1 MNAGAAVIIGI
12 AIVPELV
19 NHRLPVFLGND
30 HIGQIADQIAELL
43 IREPWM
49 LAISVHQK
57 QPLEAPIH
65 FRLELLAEML
75 DDFIGQPPQREVA
88 GIVFPITG
96 DVLVCAVLIRHLE
109 ELPRR
114 PRKAVPHQEQ
124 EHIVFDNFHTVGVV
138 KQFINISRQGQSRRI
153 FFDKLSWQSV
163 EQRQP

>member
-1 MNAGAAVIIGI
+1 MIAVMIPRTVEVPFMNAGAAVIIGI
-12 AIVPELV
+12 AIVPKLV
-19 NHRLPVFLGND
+19 DHRLPVFLGND

-43 IREPWM
+43 IGEPRV
-49 LAISVHQK
+49 LIVSIHQK

-65 FRLELLAEML
+65 LRFKLLAEML
-75 DDFIGQPPQREVA
+75 DDFIGQPPQRKIA

-96 DVLVCAVLIRHLE
+96 DVLVGAVLVRHLE

-138 KQFINISRQGQSRRI
+138 K
-153 FFDKLSWQSV
+153 
-163 EQRQP
+163 